1 AEYEKLIKMKVELSQ
16 MENMKTIKVLE
27 AKISE
32 SKALTEKE
40 LKMAEK
46 QEKALR
52 IKQEKLQEATD
63 ELEERWERRMLSVF
77 TFTGYVTGYLPKKQ
91 LETILNNLGPDI
103 AKDIRDMIA
112 EVDEKTERKNLPE
125 K

>member
-1 AEYEKLIKMKVELSQ
+1 MKVELSQ